1 MEVSD
6 SESSMSVN
14 EVSSSSSDEEAQFFP
29 LSCSVRS
36 SEQLLEDC
44 ATTQLLSKQHKL
56 LRLQEECLKIDI
68 AIANAKLQE
77 QAKLLKRHQQVTE
90 FYVIS
95 QLTSNKIVIE

>member
-1 MEVSD
+1 MSELTGSDMEVSD

-29 LSCSVRS
+29 SSYSARS

-44 ATTQLLSKQHKL
+44 ARTQFLSKQHKL

-68 AIANAKLQE
+68 AITNAKLQE
-77 QAKLLKRHQQVTE
+77 QTKLLKRHQQVIE
-90 FYVIS
+90 FFVI
-95 QLTSNKIVIE
+95 V